1 METQNPEL
9 NKEKTAVMQY
19 EDGTKEDILALAVDT
34 DVEIPYE
41 EKLKKLSNGEYT
53 LEILV
58 DMAKDGEIDPWDIN
72 LEDLTERFLK
82 ALSTIPRENL
92 REAGKGLFFA
102 SVLLRMKSD
111 VLALKASEALN
122 FGVEEDRFEDLLEE
136 ELLRDAT
143 GVRQITFHDLEQAI
157 KRRTVQKA
165 KRYRRMTLEDL
176 IGALVDAEKEEEA
189 RKERLEQ
196 QKLFDEFLDADLI
209 VEPEVSDD
217 ILELT
222 HAENIEEAIEKARG
236 FVLEHLIDDN
246 GVHFNELVKYLD
258 SWSNA
263 FLSILF
269 LAHDNE
275 VSLKQEEFY
284 GDLWICKPENQA

>member
-9 NKEKTAVMQY
+9 NKEKTAIMQY

-122 FGVEEDRFEDLLEE
+122 FGVEEDSFEDLLEE

-143 GVRQITFHDLEQAI
+143 GVRQITFHDLEKAI

-176 IGALVDAEKEEEA
+176 ISALVDAEKEEEA

-196 QKLFDEFLDADLI
+196 QKLFDEFLDVDFI